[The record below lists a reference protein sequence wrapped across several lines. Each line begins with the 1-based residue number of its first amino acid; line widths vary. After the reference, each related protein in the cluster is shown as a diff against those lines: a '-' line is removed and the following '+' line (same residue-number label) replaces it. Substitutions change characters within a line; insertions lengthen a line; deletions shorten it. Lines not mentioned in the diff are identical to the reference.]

1 MSSQKGRWINS
12 LNQKPDSIYFKNY
25 NLAFLDAAGDVET
38 QSLSSI
44 TNVFFGPIDNDGKEQ
59 SDFLKNI
66 LVGQQLVFRALAN
79 IVDAA
84 IYLKNYRV
92 HDLTVEASGAPI
104 LTKITTGLNG
114 YNIPVTPVSVSL
126 SSADDIPINGTELRW
141 EVQACMGGNDDCRVT
156 VFGATQNT
164 GNNTVTIP
172 DTVLTTWDASTFT
185 SRNDRWDTREGDVR
199 KKIYKMTQ
207 AKNNI
212 SFVYRESLRSMI
224 ASFNDV
230 GYIDSEEKFNSIMC
244 IHANAERAIAKL
256 KQENNII
263 LPIISVGQTTSDN
276 DTARQKT
283 ESLLVNERYWD
294 AEKNRAFRVLSLAP
308 RAVNVKYQLN
318 IWTKYMSD
326 MDQILEQ
333 IRLKFNPEMQVP
345 TEFSTLAKAYLDS
358 EDDVGQ
364 VTVADKADRVLK
376 KTLNI
381 VLRTYI
387 PSPKFLYSSTGEIEE
402 FKVETS

>member
-1 MSSQKGRWINS
+1 
-12 LNQKPDSIYFKNY
+12 
-25 NLAFLDAAGDVET
+25 VE
-38 QSLSSI
+38 
-44 TNVFFGPIDNDGKEQ
+44 V
-59 SDFLKNI
+59 
-66 LVGQQLVFRALAN
+66 
-79 IVDAA
+79 
-84 IYLKNYRV
+84 
-92 HDLTVEASGAPI
+92 SGAPI
-104 LTKITTGLNG
+104 RGNLEAFSTEPWGW
-114 YNIPVTPVSVSL
+114 NIPVTPVSVSP
-126 SSADDIPINGTELRW
+126 SSIYDITADETQVNPELRW
-141 EVQACMGGNDDCRVT
+141 EVHRCVANNGECEVIVLGE
-156 VFGATQNT
+156 TQNIS
-164 GNNTVTIP
+164 NNTVTMP
-172 DTVLTTWDASTFT
+172 DTVITTWDASTFT

-230 GYIDSEEKFNSIMC
+230 GYIDSEQKFNSIMC

-283 ESLLVNERYWD
+283 ESLLVNESYWD

-376 KTLNI
+376 KTMNI

-387 PSPKFLYSSTGEIEE
+387 PSPKFLYSSTGKIEE